1 MRTSDCAHYCLNLI
15 VLLQGLKYIL
25 CKFKQTKISGLFEN
39 CSTSMYICSSRGNSR
54 HCMFYTFMSS
64 ARLTLKSTK

>member
-25 CKFKQTKISGLFEN
+25 CNFKQTIRLVDCLKTVQLLCIYVVLVV
-39 CSTSMYICSSRGNSR
+39 IVD
-54 HCMFYTFMSS
+54 S
-64 ARLTLKSTK
+64 ACFTRSCPLLG